1 LLAFDV
7 TRTAPDGVVV
17 DVTPDYVFASG
28 QEIGANYSVLDAGAS
43 PAGNYTY
50 KLYGYY
56 DDLSIVLLATAKAQ
70 LTTSAVPAPSQPS
83 LSINITSSGVHLSWS
98 GGQAPYV
105 VEQSASLGADA
116 VWQVVQPATTSTEL
130 TIPLT
135 GQSGF
140 FRIRGN

>member
-1 LLAFDV
+1 
-7 TRTAPDGVVV
+7 
-17 DVTPDYVFASG
+17 
-28 QEIGANYSVLDAGAS
+28 
-43 PAGNYTY
+43 
-50 KLYGYY
+50 
-56 DDLSIVLLATAKAQ
+56 
-70 LTTSAVPAPSQPS
+70 
-83 LSINITSSGVHLSWS
+83 LSWS